1 MKTDDKKNLKSG
13 IAAGISSTVG
23 SAAGAVGG
31 IALADNTAQA
41 AETPNNSPQHTDAV
55 PNHAQAPHK
64 PNEHIATPEP
74 APEPTPA
81 PVPAPEPEPAPEPTP
96 APVPVPEPEPI
107 PEPEPVP
114 TPEPVPAPEPE
125 VQVVGYETVDNVDG
139 TQSDVAYLM
148 VNNTPV
154 AIVDIDQ
161 DGLADAMLADS
172 NMNGQL
178 EDNEIVD
185 ISNENIAM
193 SPLQDLAEEA
203 DSAGTDDYYADN
215 TNLPDYTND
224 ADVTD
229 YIA

>member
-1 MKTDDKKNLKSG
+1 M
-13 IAAGISSTVG
+13 
-23 SAAGAVGG
+23 
-31 IALADNTAQA
+31 
-41 AETPNNSPQHTDAV
+41 
-55 PNHAQAPHK
+55 
-64 PNEHIATPEP
+64 
-74 APEPTPA
+74 
-81 PVPAPEPEPAPEPTP
+81 
-96 APVPVPEPEPI
+96 
-107 PEPEPVP
+107 
-114 TPEPVPAPEPE
+114 
-125 VQVVGYETVDNVDG
+125 
-139 TQSDVAYLM
+139 M

>member
-74 APEPTPA
+74 APEPA
-81 PVPAPEPEPAPEPTP
+81 P

-107 PEPEPVP
+107 PEPEPDPEPEPVP
-114 TPEPVPAPEPE
+114 TPEPGPAPEPE

>member
-81 PVPAPEPEPAPEPTP
+81 PVP
-96 APVPVPEPEPI
+96 VPEPEPI

-139 TQSDVAYLM
+139 TQSDVAYMM

>member
-41 AETPNNSPQHTDAV
+41 AEPPNNSPQHTDAV

-81 PVPAPEPEPAPEPTP
+81 PVP
-96 APVPVPEPEPI
+96 VPEPEPI

-114 TPEPVPAPEPE
+114 TPEPE

>member
-41 AETPNNSPQHTDAV
+41 AETPNNSPQHADAV

-74 APEPTPA
+74 APEP
-81 PVPAPEPEPAPEPTP
+81 EPAPAPTP

-107 PEPEPVP
+107 PEPEPDP
-114 TPEPVPAPEPE
+114 EPEPEPVPTPEPE

-139 TQSDVAYLM
+139 TQSDVAYLT

>member
-74 APEPTPA
+74 APEP
-81 PVPAPEPEPAPEPTP
+81 EPAPAPTP

-107 PEPEPVP
+107 PEPEPDPEPEPAP
-114 TPEPVPAPEPE
+114 TPEPVPTPEPE

-139 TQSDVAYLM
+139 TQSDVAYMM